1 MDLFFFSSH
10 YTIIPMMENK
20 IIKIILIGDNLFLHY
35 FHFNISVTMFIALKD
50 LLTEYVNS
58 NAKCDVI
65 I

>member
-1 MDLFFFSSH
+1 
-10 YTIIPMMENK
+10 MMENK

-35 FHFNISVTMFIALKD
+35 FHFNISVTIFIALKD